1 MTIRCLSGDSKG
13 LPVMP
18 TTSPAKSA
26 RNLVYISSKE
36 MVRYWRLKK
45 SKTEIEAAIAKVG
58 NNAETVI
65 KELGAK
71 A

>member
-1 MTIRCLSGDSKG
+1 
-13 LPVMP
+13 MP

-36 MVRYWRLKK
+36 MVRYWRKRLKK
-45 SKTEIEAAIAKVG
+45 SKPEIEAAIAKVG

>member
-1 MTIRCLSGDSKG
+1 
-13 LPVMP
+13 MP

-26 RNLVYISSKE
+26 RNLVDISSKEKE
-36 MVRYWRLKK
+36 MVRYWRKRLKK

>member
-1 MTIRCLSGDSKG
+1 ML
-13 LPVMP
+13 

-26 RNLVYISSKE
+26 RNLVDISSKE
-36 MVRYWRLKK
+36 MVRYWRKRLNK
-45 SKTEIEAAIAKVG
+45 SKTEIEAAIAKAG